1 MAKIS
6 FLFFLFFSSAL
17 FAQNK
22 TQLLEKAQDAYA
34 NKNYKDALF
43 CYQKLDS
50 LSGQKG
56 DYAQELAQ
64 TLYRQNKFNEARNA
78 YAKKKQGNRNSDV
91 DYNIGNTFYRE
102 NRYEDAINSYR
113 EVLRKN
119 PNDAEARH
127 NLSLAMRKKSKKQKE
142 AKNRN
147 KEEKENNKDQKQKE
161 SARKGQQEKNRN
173 QKDKGTENQDNTI
186 ESTKKNKQTPSE
198 QKTEEYTNRDIER
211 RKIEKMLENLAIKEM
226 KTKSKLNNARRK
238 SRGISKPW

>member
-22 TQLLEKAQDAYA
+22 TQLLKKAQDAYA
-34 NKNYKDALF
+34 NKDYQDALF
-43 CYQKLDS
+43 YYQKLDS
-50 LSGQKG
+50 ISGQKG
-56 DYAQELAQ
+56 DYADELAQ
-64 TLYRQNKFNEARNA
+64 TLYRQSKFNDARNA
-78 YAKKKQGNRNSDV
+78 YSKKKQGNIDSDV

-102 NRYEDAINSYR
+102 GKYEDAINSYR

-173 QKDKGTENQDNTI
+173 QKDKGSENQDDKI
-186 ESTKKNKQTPSE
+186 ESTEENKQTPSE
-198 QKTEEYTNRDIER
+198 LKTEESTNKDIER
-211 RKIEKMLENLAIKEM
+211 RKVEKILDNLAVKEM

-238 SRGISKPW
+238 SRRISKPW